1 MRSLRTGRKKI
12 WASAKQ
18 KNSEREAIGG
28 VRAHREP
35 VRRLA
40 YAILELLEKTAPV
53 KTWLHAYKALIDFT
67 KNKVA
72 YTKAKNKVILLSISI
87 IMI

>member
-1 MRSLRTGRKKI
+1 
-12 WASAKQ
+12 
-18 KNSEREAIGG
+18 
-28 VRAHREP
+28 
-35 VRRLA
+35 
-40 YAILELLEKTAPV
+40 LEKTAPV

-72 YTKAKNKVILLSISI
+72 YGYTKAKNKVILLSISI